1 MFARIATHLRLPA
14 ARLASSVLLLMAA
27 PALAQAP
34 APIQPAQFD
43 PSDVYFQGYLAIR
56 AAEQL
61 EASGDFVAAAQKLEK
76 ARTLLEAVRR
86 YYPAWKPE
94 MVNGRSSQNAE
105 AIAKIAPKADEQRRK
120 NQNVVAELEGGVRN
134 SGTLIDPAKGV
145 MPLTPGILEVDP
157 LTSRRLAEAEA
168 EVKRL
173 REIAKKNQA
182 ADLESSRDSSRVR
195 DITRQ
200 RDALQTQLNAAET
213 DAQSL
218 RAQLATKPVESEMK
232 SLNQRI
238 AGLEQE
244 REAMGMALSQSRSAH
259 TEALARNAIL
269 EADLKV
275 MRQKHADLDRD
286 LKAERDVANSV
297 VTGQRAQLRALEKEL
312 AQKSTQLGKA
322 NERIS
327 GLITE
332 LQESRDA
339 FAQLRTERDSLL
351 QERDQMSALLK
362 LNEDGRI
369 QDLVQQNMGLAKNLR
384 EANEKVE
391 RLNLDNNSAKDDII
405 DALRDLAIAKSQI
418 NKLHQEKREQDSRL
432 AELENRLKGEET
444 ALSKGQVAANP
455 EEVAVL
461 RDIIQRQLRVQER
474 RRQARDLLIEAV
486 KEMGA
491 KDERIA
497 QAVKLFDGQEIE
509 LSPDEQR
516 LIADKQVDGEFIS
529 PFAQDRATVGRNTAE
544 LNRDITVFERT
555 AEKSFAAGRYLPTR
569 ELFQMIVE
577 QHPGHIPALCKLG
590 VVNLRLKDPAAAVDT
605 FRRAVELDANN
616 PYAHRM
622 LGFAFMS
629 LGNLAAAEQ
638 NVKQAVELAPADAKS
653 QLLLGIIH
661 NRLGRKSEAESH
673 YKAAISADP
682 IPSEPYYNLALLCSR
697 NKRLDEA
704 KNYYDQALE
713 RGAIPDP
720 ALEQRLAQP

>member
-1 MFARIATHLRLPA
+1 MFARIATHLRLPS

-61 EASGDFVAAAQKLEK
+61 EASGDFVGAADKLEK
-76 ARTLLEAVRR
+76 ARTLIETVRR

-105 AIAKIAPKADEQRRK
+105 AIAKIRPKADEQRRK
-120 NQNVVAELEGGVRN
+120 NQNVVAELEGGVRK
-134 SGTLIDPAKGV
+134 SGTVIEPAPGV
-145 MPLTPGILEVDP
+145 MPLTPGVLEVDR
-157 LTSRRLAEAEA
+157 LATRRLAEAEA

-173 REIAKKNQA
+173 REIAKMNQSA
-182 ADLESSRDSSRVR
+182 ISESSRDASRIR

-200 RDALQTQLNAAET
+200 RDAVQAQLNAAET
-213 DAQSL
+213 DVQSL
-218 RAQLATKPVESEMK
+218 RAQLAAKPVESEMK
-232 SLNQRI
+232 ALNQRI

-297 VTGQRAQLRALEKEL
+297 VTGQRTQLRALEKEL

-391 RLNLDNNSAKDDII
+391 RLNLDNNSAKDDIV

-418 NKLHQEKREQDSRL
+418 NKLHQEKREQDGRL
-432 AELENRLKGEET
+432 VELENRLKGEEA
-444 ALSKGQVAANP
+444 ALSKGQVAADP

-461 RDIIQRQLRVQER
+461 RDIIQRQLRTPR
-474 RRQARDLLIEAV
+474 
-486 KEMGA
+486 
-491 KDERIA
+491 
-497 QAVKLFDGQEIE
+497 
-509 LSPDEQR
+509 P
-516 LIADKQVDGEFIS
+516 
-529 PFAQDRATVGRNTAE
+529 
-544 LNRDITVFERT
+544 
-555 AEKSFAAGRYLPTR
+555 AGRRPR
-569 ELFQMIVE
+569 
-577 QHPGHIPALCKLG
+577 
-590 VVNLRLKDPAAAVDT
+590 
-605 FRRAVELDANN
+605 
-616 PYAHRM
+616 
-622 LGFAFMS
+622 
-629 LGNLAAAEQ
+629 
-638 NVKQAVELAPADAKS
+638 
-653 QLLLGIIH
+653 
-661 NRLGRKSEAESH
+661 
-673 YKAAISADP
+673 
-682 IPSEPYYNLALLCSR
+682 
-697 NKRLDEA
+697 
-704 KNYYDQALE
+704 
-713 RGAIPDP
+713 
-720 ALEQRLAQP
+720 

>member
-168 EVKRL
+168 EVKRI
-173 REIAKKNQA
+173 RELTNGNRA
-182 ADLESSRDSSRVR
+182 AEASRDNTKAR
-195 DITRQ
+195 
-200 RDALQTQLNAAET
+200 LNAAET
-213 DAQSL
+213 EVQSL
-218 RAQLATKPVESEMK
+218 RAQLAAKPVEREMK
-232 SLNQRI
+232 ALNQRI